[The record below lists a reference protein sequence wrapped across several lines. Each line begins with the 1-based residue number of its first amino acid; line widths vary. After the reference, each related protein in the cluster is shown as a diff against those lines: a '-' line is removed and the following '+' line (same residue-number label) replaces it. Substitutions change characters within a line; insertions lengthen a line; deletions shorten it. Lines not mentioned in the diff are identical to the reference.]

1 MAQASK
7 SYKYYLFNKP
17 YDVMSQFSKNQH
29 DQKSLKDYLKV
40 PTDVYPVGRLDKDS
54 EGLLLLT
61 NDPSLNAMILNPS
74 KKLAK
79 TYWVQLE
86 GIPDTNILQILKTG
100 VKIRIDSKEYLVKA
114 LAVKKLDSI
123 PALHP
128 RIPPIRFRKTI
139 PDCWI
144 EISINEGKNRQI
156 RRMLAAIGYPVLRLV
171 RVSIGKLQ
179 LIDLEPGMSRE
190 ISKNEL
196 TSNLR

>member
-1 MAQASK
+1 M
-7 SYKYYLFNKP
+7 
-17 YDVMSQFSKNQH
+17 
-29 DQKSLKDYLKV
+29 
-40 PTDVYPVGRLDKDS
+40 
-54 EGLLLLT
+54 
-61 NDPSLNAMILNPS
+61 
-74 KKLAK
+74 
-79 TYWVQLE
+79 
-86 GIPDTNILQILKTG
+86 
-100 VKIRIDSKEYLVKA
+100 VKA

-144 EISINEGKNRQI
+144 EISIDEGKNRQI

-190 ISKNEL
+190 ITKNEL